1 MRRGAVLGLEHD
13 IRLGLYRNF
22 VLPCSMN
29 VKIVG
34 TSGQISLGKEYA
46 GRTVVVDN
54 PEEGVW
60 VIRTAQVIPDNEMWL
75 HEEPAKSKV
84 AVGLAWVSETPAKVT
99 NLEDFEKD
107 MREQWEAEHGERLDD

>member
-1 MRRGAVLGLEHD
+1 MLGLEHD
-13 IRLGLYRNF
+13 IRFARHYVF
-22 VLPCSMN
+22 VLSCGMN

-60 VIRTAQVIPDNEMWL
+60 VIRTAQVIPDSEMWL

-84 AVGLAWVSETPAKVT
+84 AAGLAWASETPAKVT
-99 NLEDFEKD
+99 NLADFEKD
-107 MREQWEAEHGERLDD
+107 MRERWEAEHGERLDD